1 MKLSEGELRPGV
13 VLAVKDNFGTIV
25 ASVPGLFSAEDKDC
39 LPPISPFPVGQPNT
53 FTTPKVGDEVWVLF
67 FHDNNRQLFWIRKD
81 QTSKNNGLYNKRGG
95 PKSAR
100 VGDSGIQGQPNCNI
114 LASIENKSAWATIYF
129 ADGSGWIIQN
139 QDIIIQLD
147 QNGKIIMTNG
157 EPHCTLEINDD
168 GISLGSSGKSAHPAC
183 HGDRVADLFD
193 NIIDTLAAIAATA
206 RSNPYTAAIGE
217 VIEQQLQKYQD
228 DSQYIVSD
236 YVTLD

>member
-13 VLAVKDNFGTIV
+13 VLEVLDNFGTIT
-25 ASVPGLFSAEDKDC
+25 ASVPGLFSEEDKGC
-39 LPPISPFPVGQPNT
+39 LPPISPFLIGQPNA

-81 QTSKNNGLYNKRGG
+81 NTTKNNGQRNKKGG
-95 PKSAR
+95 PKSSQND
-100 VGDSGIQGQPNCNI
+100 GGIQGQPNCNI

-129 ADGSGWIIQN
+129 ADGSGWVIQN

-147 QNGKIIMTNG
+147 QDGKMIMTNG

-183 HGDRVADLFD
+183 HGDKVVQLFD
-193 NIIDTLAAIAATA
+193 NIIDTLSAISTTA
-206 RSNPYTAAIGE
+206 KANPYTAAIGT
-217 VIEQQLQKYQD
+217 VIDQQLLKFKN